1 MINSLQLEFFG
12 MINQSLVNLVVID
25 GELDKKDHDLISHNY
40 NWEKIK
46 IT

>member
-25 GELDKKDHDLISHNY
+25 AEFDRKDHDLIPATA
-40 NWEKIK
+40 IGR
-46 IT
+46 